1 MWIRK
6 EFRGL
11 SYGCSHNGETKS
23 KMKWNSQHSREII
36 EQDKVRIEHTLKQ
49 TYMKEYELR
58 MRKRKLQKNKYKYN
72 NHYDECQIIMLYRKT
87 NITFESTT
95 TKLKKSHHRKSKT
108 WSLYPHPHPYR
119 NRYHCVIGVFSWI
132 FLMIFSRRHASRT
145 RGEQSEMLESISRKK
160 NTSRKQTFFPKC
172 K

>member
-1 MWIRK
+1 MNWAYIETNVYEGIWIKNAKKKITKKQIQIQQPLR
-6 EFRGL
+6 RMPN
-11 SYGCSHNGETKS
+11 HNA
-23 KMKWNSQHSREII
+23 
-36 EQDKVRIEHTLKQ
+36 V
-49 TYMKEYELR
+49 
-58 MRKRKLQKNKYKYN
+58 
-72 NHYDECQIIMLYRKT
+72 YRKT

-132 FLMIFSRRHASRT
+132 FLMIFSRGHASRT